1 VILSWED
8 HPDVERLQG
17 RRRLARFSSVNQ
29 RALREAPR
37 SARPEARL
45 DAVLLQHTDVL
56 AARRGILAIA
66 PDVELFELLES
77 MGNLQIAYAA
87 RSRAAALAFADS
99 CFDVVVTD
107 SRRSGGVAE
116 RAGARELS
124 RVLRPGGRLI
134 VAAACACA
142 PQLRRRLECEGF
154 LVALAAADERTEVL
168 VGVAGEF
175 SGARRVR

>member
-1 VILSWED
+1 MQARP
-8 HPDVERLQG
+8 H
-17 RRRLARFSSVNQ
+17 LARYSNVNQ

-56 AARRGILAIA
+56 AARRSVLAIA

-77 MGNLQIAYAA
+77 MSNLEIAYAA
-87 RSRAAALAFADS
+87 RSRAAALGFADGV
-99 CFDVVVTD
+99 FDVVVTD

-134 VAAACACA
+134 IAAACACA

-154 LVALAAADERTEVL
+154 LVALAAADERSELL

-175 SGARRVR
+175 SAARPGR